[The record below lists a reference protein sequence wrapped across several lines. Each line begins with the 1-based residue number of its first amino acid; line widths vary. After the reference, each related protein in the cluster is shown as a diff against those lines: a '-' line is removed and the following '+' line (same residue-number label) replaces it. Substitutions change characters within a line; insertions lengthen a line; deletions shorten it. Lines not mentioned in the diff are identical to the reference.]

1 MSPETITEKPGDY
14 RLGSIQ
20 SRIAAR
26 AILERIRVEQE
37 KNAIIVMVEHIGHDG
52 RDPLPPPRRIL
63 SPAGVT
69 GIIHVA
75 ERSL

>member
-1 MSPETITEKPGDY
+1 MTGRPGDY
-14 RLGSIQ
+14 RLGSIH

-52 RDPLPPPRRIL
+52 SDPLPLPRRIV
-63 SPAGVT
+63 SAGGVT
-69 GIIHVA
+69 EIIHVA
-75 ERSL
+75 GRSS